1 MLINF
6 LNTEHAKQQIIIIIK
21 KIKIYVKLF
30 IYVTL
35 FNIFIYM
42 LKYVNLFLKYRKR
55 QEAKKKNL
63 KNKNIDKK

>member
-1 MLINF
+1 MLIYF

-35 FNIFIYM
+35 CNIFIYM
-42 LKYVNLFLKYRKR
+42 LKYVNLFFKYRTS
-55 QEAKKKNL
+55 QAAKKKN
-63 KNKNIDKK
+63 

>member
-1 MLINF
+1 MLIYF

-35 FNIFIYM
+35 FNIFIYV
-42 LKYVNLFLKYRKR
+42 K
-55 QEAKKKNL
+55 
-63 KNKNIDKK
+63 IC